1 MGQSQFPWTTVWSKR
16 TIPPV
21 KYEFSTK
28 NNKVPFEEVIVK
40 KDFVLG
46 LFDQNAFLKE
56 KSIFLSHH

>member
-1 MGQSQFPWTTVWSKR
+1 M
-16 TIPPV
+16 PPV

-28 NNKVPFEEVIVK
+28 NNKLPFKEVIVK

-46 LFDQNAFLKE
+46 LFDQIAFLKE